1 MCTYP
6 YACCVSTCVYVSVV
20 QFALY
25 WLTPL
30 TRLRR
35 LLLPACRH
43 QRPGFTWDHDE
54 EEPSPKREMGGGGE
68 ADSRFNFGKSTQ
80 RPRFNFTGAA
90 ALRSKMQ
97 QQNSEKQ

>member
-6 YACCVSTCVYVSVV
+6 YACCASTCVCVSVV

-54 EEPSPKREMGGGGE
+54 EEPSPKREMGGE